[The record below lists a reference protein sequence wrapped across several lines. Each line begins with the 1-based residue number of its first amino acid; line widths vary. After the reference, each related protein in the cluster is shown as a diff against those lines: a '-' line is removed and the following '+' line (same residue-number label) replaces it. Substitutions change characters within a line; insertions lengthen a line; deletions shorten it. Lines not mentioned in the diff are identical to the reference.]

1 MRGGRLLLCFEFEGV
16 WALRIKGCG
25 VVGNGYWENPRLIF
39 RFLVLRFL
47 NRWWT
52 DFFSWREDTQAMAL
66 NGFSSNSCFKI
77 LGTRRCIS
85 ISKVVFSKSK
95 VQASRNPD

>member
-39 RFLVLRFL
+39 QFLVLRFL
-47 NRWWT
+47 NRWWMR
-52 DFFSWREDTQAMAL
+52 FR
-66 NGFSSNSCFKI
+66 I
-77 LGTRRCIS
+77 LI
-85 ISKVVFSKSK
+85 
-95 VQASRNPD
+95 

>member
-16 WALRIKGCG
+16 WALRIGGCG
-25 VVGNGYWENPRLIF
+25 VVRNGYWENPILF
-39 RFLVLRFL
+39 FSFLFYGSQSVV
-47 NRWWT
+47 
-52 DFFSWREDTQAMAL
+52 DGFFSWREDTRAMAL

-85 ISKVVFSKSK
+85 ISK
-95 VQASRNPD
+95 